1 MFEIQPTIRNLS
13 AGPDQVLS
21 IANSINHPLV
31 VVPGRASQMAEAFVV
46 ALREVGDLVVVFV
59 CLWLDLDREQVIYAS
74 APIEEDEVED
84 VRQEGLAFCESMG
97 FIMEDAPFSDLDRV
111 SQEEMLARLP
121 PFRAER
127 ERFTTSMVGGEVDEV
142 IPDRVTPG
150 PTAPAEPTAPALGEA
165 QARRLGRFLSRF

>member
-13 AGPDQVLS
+13 AGPDQV
-21 IANSINHPLV
+21 IAITNSINHPLV

-74 APIEEDEVED
+74 APIEEDELDD
-84 VRQEGLAFCESMG
+84 VRQEALAFCESMG
-97 FIMEDAPFSDLDRV
+97 FIMEETSFSSLDRV
-111 SQEEMLARLP
+111 SQEELLARLP

-127 ERFTTSMVGGEVDEV
+127 ERFSNSMVGGEVEEV
-142 IPDRVTPG
+142 TVLERATPG
-150 PTAPAEPTAPALGEA
+150 PAPAEPAALCEDE
-165 QARRLGRFLSRF
+165 ARRLGRFLSRF